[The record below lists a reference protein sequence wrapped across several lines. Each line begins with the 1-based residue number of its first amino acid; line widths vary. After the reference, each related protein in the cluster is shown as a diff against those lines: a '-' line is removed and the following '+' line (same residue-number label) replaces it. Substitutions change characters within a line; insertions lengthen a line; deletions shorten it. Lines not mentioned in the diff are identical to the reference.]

1 MALAQ
6 SVKAPR
12 KTAPKTRDPLFTDE
26 KYTGR
31 EPVWDTERALQMP
44 QDEFDHFLRKSF
56 MYYNYFF
63 SQKDLK
69 KHMVKWMQENGYSK
83 PQVSAFIKSPDRALP
98 MTVYGLL
105 MSHRQGMPFREKE
118 LKYVKERIEL
128 ALMMQDEDA
137 EPVISSTG
145 AADKPAAIAVK
156 APTIQDRLNEKTA
169 EHLAHFEGL
178 YDEVVTGSTVDA
190 KAFDYLTVNT
200 VPQSQIN
207 KFQSLFVARKAELTD
222 AQHKA
227 DDDIVEAYRH
237 YKAADF
243 KRHYAF
249 LDAVLDAL
257 DQYRSVKKAT
267 TKARVKRAPNKEKVV
282 SKLKYLKEEKILK
295 LVSIN
300 PVDIVGAQELWT
312 YNIKTRK
319 LFRYVA
325 DSLTGPLG
333 VKGTSITG
341 FDEAKSS
348 GKTLRKP
355 EEKLKEFAK
364 ANKIQLRKFLED
376 IKATETLGNGRMNTD
391 TVLLRIS

>member
-12 KTAPKTRDPLFTDE
+12 KAPAKTRDPAFSDE

-31 EPVWDTERALQMP
+31 EPVWDTERAAAMS

-56 MYYNYFF
+56 FYYNYYYT
-63 SQKDLK
+63 QKDCK
-69 KHMVKWMQENGYSK
+69 RHVVKWMQDNQYSK
-83 PQVSAFIKSPDRALP
+83 ADVSRFIRSPDRAIP
-98 MTVYGLL
+98 MTACGLV
-105 MSHRQGMPFREKE
+105 MAARQGMPMREKE
-118 LKYVKERIEL
+118 LTYLRDRLHEAVNSDDL
-128 ALMMQDEDA
+128 
-137 EPVISSTG
+137 EPEVAT
-145 AADKPAAIAVK
+145 DKTTPVPVVR

-178 YDEVVTGSTVDA
+178 YDDVIAGNDVKPDA
-190 KAFDYLTVNT
+190 FNYLTANT

-207 KFQSLFVARKAELTD
+207 KFVELFNNRKTELTA
-222 AQHKA
+222 AQAKEDEDLA
-227 DDDIVEAYRH
+227 EAYRH

-249 LDAVLDAL
+249 FDSVLDAL
-257 DQYRSVKKAT
+257 DQYRSVKKT
-267 TKARVKRAPNKEKVV
+267 QKKARVKRAPNKEKVV
-282 SKLKYLKEEKILK
+282 SKLKYMKEEKTLK

-300 PVDIVGAQELWT
+300 PVDIVGAQELWA
-312 YNIKTRK
+312 YNTKTRK
-319 LFRYVA
+319 LYKYMA

-341 FDEAKSS
+341 YDEVKSV

-364 ANKIQLRKFLED
+364 ATKVQLRKFLEE
-376 IKATETLGNGRMNTD
+376 IKATETQANGRINAD
-391 TVLLRIS
+391 IVLLRIN

>member
-12 KTAPKTRDPLFTDE
+12 KAPAKTRDPAFSDE

-31 EPVWDTERALQMP
+31 EPVWDTERAAAMS

-56 MYYNYFF
+56 FYYNYYYT
-63 SQKDLK
+63 QKDCK
-69 KHMVKWMQENGYSK
+69 RHVVKWMQDNQYSK
-83 PQVSAFIKSPDRALP
+83 ADVSRFIRSPDRAIP
-98 MTVYGLL
+98 MTACGLV
-105 MSHRQGMPFREKE
+105 MAARQGMPMREKE
-118 LKYVKERIEL
+118 LTYLRDRLHEAVNSDDL
-128 ALMMQDEDA
+128 
-137 EPVISSTG
+137 EPEVAT
-145 AADKPAAIAVK
+145 DKTTPVPVVR

-178 YDEVVTGSTVDA
+178 YDDVIAGNDVKPDA
-190 KAFDYLTVNT
+190 FNYLTANT

-207 KFQSLFVARKAELTD
+207 KFVELFSNRKTELTA
-222 AQHKA
+222 AQAKEDEDLA
-227 DDDIVEAYRH
+227 EAYRH

-249 LDAVLDAL
+249 FDSVLDAL
-257 DQYRSVKKAT
+257 DQYRSVKKT
-267 TKARVKRAPNKEKVV
+267 QKKARVKRAPNKEKVV
-282 SKLKYLKEEKILK
+282 SKLKYMREEKTLK

-300 PVDIVGAQELWT
+300 PVDIVGAQELWA
-312 YNIKTRK
+312 YNTKTRK
-319 LFRYVA
+319 LYKYIA

-341 FDEAKSS
+341 YDEVKSV

-355 EEKLKEFAK
+355 EEKLKEFARATK
-364 ANKIQLRKFLED
+364 VQLRKFLEE
-376 IKATETLGNGRMNTD
+376 IKATETQANGRINAD
-391 TVLLRIS
+391 IVLLRIN

>member
-12 KTAPKTRDPLFTDE
+12 KAPAKTRDPAFSDE

-31 EPVWDTERALQMP
+31 EPVWDTERAAAMS

-56 MYYNYFF
+56 FYYNYYYT
-63 SQKDLK
+63 QKDCK
-69 KHMVKWMQENGYSK
+69 RHVVKWMQDNQYSK
-83 PQVSAFIKSPDRALP
+83 ADVSRFIRSPDRAIP
-98 MTVYGLL
+98 MTACGLV
-105 MSHRQGMPFREKE
+105 MAARQGMPMREKE
-118 LKYVKERIEL
+118 LTYLRDRLHEAVNSDDL
-128 ALMMQDEDA
+128 
-137 EPVISSTG
+137 EPEVAT
-145 AADKPAAIAVK
+145 DKTTPVPVVR

-178 YDEVVTGSTVDA
+178 YDDVIAGNDVKPDA
-190 KAFDYLTVNT
+190 FNYLTANT

-207 KFQSLFVARKAELTD
+207 KFVELFNNRKTELTA
-222 AQHKA
+222 AQAKEDEDLA
-227 DDDIVEAYRH
+227 EAYRH

-249 LDAVLDAL
+249 FDSVLDAL
-257 DQYRSVKKAT
+257 DQYRSVKKT
-267 TKARVKRAPNKEKVV
+267 QKKARVKRAPNKEKVV
-282 SKLKYLKEEKILK
+282 GKLKYMKEEKTLK

-300 PVDIVGAQELWT
+300 PVDIVGAQELWA
-312 YNIKTRK
+312 YNTKTRK
-319 LFRYVA
+319 LYKYMA

-341 FDEAKSS
+341 YDEVKSV

-355 EEKLKEFAK
+355 EEKLKEFARATK
-364 ANKIQLRKFLED
+364 VQLRKFLEE
-376 IKATETLGNGRMNTD
+376 IKATETQANGRINAD
-391 TVLLRIS
+391 IVLLRIN

>member
-12 KTAPKTRDPLFTDE
+12 KAPAKTRDPAFSDE

-31 EPVWDTERALQMP
+31 EPVWDTERATVMS

-56 MYYNYFF
+56 FYYNYYYT
-63 SQKDLK
+63 QKDCK
-69 KHMVKWMQENGYSK
+69 RHVVKWMQDNQYSK
-83 PQVSAFIKSPDRALP
+83 ADVSRFIRSPDRAIP
-98 MTVYGLL
+98 MTACGLV
-105 MSHRQGMPFREKE
+105 MAARQGMPMREKE
-118 LKYVKERIEL
+118 LTYLRDRLHEAVNSDDL
-128 ALMMQDEDA
+128 
-137 EPVISSTG
+137 EPEVAT
-145 AADKPAAIAVK
+145 DKTTPVPVVR

-178 YDEVVTGSTVDA
+178 YDDVIAGNDVKPDA
-190 KAFDYLTVNT
+190 FNYLTANT

-207 KFQSLFVARKAELTD
+207 KFVELFSNRKTELTA
-222 AQHKA
+222 AQAKEDEDLA
-227 DDDIVEAYRH
+227 EAYRH

-249 LDAVLDAL
+249 FDSVLDAL
-257 DQYRSVKKAT
+257 DQYRSVKKT
-267 TKARVKRAPNKEKVV
+267 QKKARVKRAPNKEKVV
-282 SKLKYLKEEKILK
+282 SKLKYMKEEKTLK

-300 PVDIVGAQELWT
+300 PVDIVGAQELWA
-312 YNIKTRK
+312 YNTKTRK
-319 LFRYVA
+319 LYKYIA

-341 FDEAKSS
+341 YDEVKSV

-364 ANKIQLRKFLED
+364 ATKVQLRKFLEE
-376 IKATETLGNGRMNTD
+376 IKATETQANGRINAD
-391 TVLLRIS
+391 IVLLRIN